1 MKKLLRY
8 WFCLYEPNY
17 KTNVIINYVWA
28 RQISWNV
35 YVQKKHEKVDG
46 RFESVY
52 TEAFSLANKFG
63 TEDKGSRL
71 CG

>member
-1 MKKLLRY
+1 M
-8 WFCLYEPNY
+8 
-17 KTNVIINYVWA
+17 WA

-63 TEDKGSRL
+63 TEDKGSCL